1 MLVFKKKRVS
11 LYQTKQ
17 LKLKIMK
24 LLKTSNY
31 DNREVINFI
40 KTQFSTIESS
50 KCSFTTSQFLEM
62 DSLKVSFDGDIYKVS
77 FENLKDKSLN
87 FSNNITKTFEN
98 RAEAMKT
105 ILFNLGI
112 ISKSELNK

>member
-1 MLVFKKKRVS
+1 
-11 LYQTKQ
+11 
-17 LKLKIMK
+17 
-24 LLKTSNY
+24 
-31 DNREVINFI
+31 
-40 KTQFSTIESS
+40 
-50 KCSFTTSQFLEM
+50 M

-112 ISKSELNK
+112 ISNLN

>member
-1 MLVFKKKRVS
+1 
-11 LYQTKQ
+11 
-17 LKLKIMK
+17 MK

-40 KTQFSTIESS
+40 KTQFSTIESA

-112 ISKSELNK
+112 ISRSELNK